1 MCKKART
8 FREDDEKYSPKSENN
23 ETEVHVIEL
32 SASDFDTELI
42 AEKLAE
48 PFVSFF

>member
-8 FREDDEKYSPKSENN
+8 FREDDEKDSPKSENN
-23 ETEVHVIEL
+23 ETEVHVIEP